1 METVLSRLSPKEL
14 KPEPYKRAWE
24 KVQLARKSDRP
35 QSMDYMNNIFNNF
48 FELHGDRNFADDLS
62 IVGGIGW
69 LKDIPVTVIGQQKG
83 SDLKDKAKRNFGM
96 TNPDGYKKALRLIR
110 QAEKFNRAVVC
121 FVDTPGAYCGV
132 EAEKRGQAYAIA
144 NNLLELFGIKIPIIS
159 IVIGEGGS
167 GGALAISVCDRFYM
181 MENSVYSVISPEG
194 CASILWKDASRA
206 QEAAETLGMTAQD
219 LKKAGFIDG
228 IIEEPEDYDR
238 ENMMRT
244 CNQLK
249 EMLYADITALS
260 KLGKDVLVENR
271 QNKFLGMNSR

>member
-1 METVLSRLSPKEL
+1 METVLSKLIPKEL
-14 KPEPYKRAWE
+14 PNEPSQCAWE
-24 KVQLARKSDRP
+24 KVQLARKPDRP
-35 QSMDYMNNIFNNF
+35 QSMDYMNHIFNHF
-48 FELHGDRNFADDLS
+48 FELHGDRSFADDLS

-69 LKDIPVTVIGQQKG
+69 LKNIPVTVIGQQKG
-83 SDLKDKAKRNFGM
+83 VDLKDKAKRNFGM

-144 NNLLELFGIKIPIIS
+144 NNLLELFGVKVPIIS
-159 IVIGEGGS
+159 VVIGEGGS
-167 GGALAISVCDRFYM
+167 GGALAISVCDKFYM
-181 MENSVYSVISPEG
+181 LENSVYSVISPEG

-206 QEAAETLGMTAQD
+206 QEAAEKLCITAQD

-228 IIEEPEDYDR
+228 IIDEPDDFTR
-238 ENMMRT
+238 ENMIRT
-244 CNQLK
+244 CNQLQ
-249 EMLYADITALS
+249 EMLYADITALL
-260 KLGKDVLVENR
+260 KLDKDVLVQNR